1 MANIRKELVLAYIR
15 KYHPTNI
22 EELRERLEKEG
33 IGSTDEALF
42 EAVGQLKAEGVA
54 LTLLPKEYSA
64 AKYLADAG
72 NSWWLYM
79 TFVITA
85 MEAVLVLDQVQTGIL
100 SSVRLLFGVA
110 LLGYLPGLATTWIV
124 FPGEQLKGFERALMS
139 IFLSVAISIALG
151 VALGAVYRFS
161 GTTSV
166 LLSTL
171 YIVVATLLGGYREY
185 SWLKRRT
192 LNPAT

>member
-33 IGSTDEALF
+33 IGSTDETLL
-42 EAVGQLKAEGVA
+42 EAVGQLKAEGIT
-54 LTLLPKEYSA
+54 LTLLPKKYSA
-64 AKYLADAG
+64 AKYLADLG
-72 NSWWLYM
+72 NSWWLYA
-79 TFVITA
+79 TTVITA
-85 MEAVLVLDQVQTGIL
+85 TEAALVIYQVQTGLL

-124 FPGEQLKGFERALMS
+124 FPGEQLKGFERILMS
-139 IFLSVAISIALG
+139 IFLSVATSIALG
-151 VALGAVYRFS
+151 VALGAVYRFT

-166 LLSTL
+166 LLSTF
-171 YIVVATLLGGYREY
+171 YIVVATLIGGYREY
-185 SWLKRRT
+185 SWLKRRR
-192 LNPAT
+192 LNPAI